1 MKRSTAREIAVHISF
16 EMAVNDL
23 PAAQLLSDFFD
34 REHYATLAEEADIYE
49 EYPDE
54 RQMEYIKRLAKGV
67 TEHAAELDMYIE
79 KYSKDWSISRISRV
93 AAAIMR
99 VAMFEILYM
108 QDDIPHRVAV
118 NEAVELAKKYEERET
133 VSFINGILGTF
144 IKKELTMGE

>member
-23 PAAQLLSDFFD
+23 PAAQILSDFFD
-34 REHYATLAEEADIYE
+34 REHYATLAEEAEIYE
-49 EYPDE
+49 EYPNAK
-54 RQMEYIKRLAKGV
+54 QMEYIKRLAEGV
-67 TEHAAELDMYIE
+67 VEHAAELDMYIE

-108 QDDIPHRVAV
+108 QDIPNGVAV
-118 NEAVELAKKYEERET
+118 NEAVELSKKYEERET

>member
-23 PAAQLLSDFFD
+23 PAEELLSDFFD
-34 REHYATLAEEADIYE
+34 KEHYATLAVEADIYE
-49 EYPDE
+49 EYPNAK
-54 RQMEYIKRLAKGV
+54 QMDYIKRLAEGV

-108 QDDIPHRVAV
+108 QDIPNGVAL
-118 NEAVELAKKYEERET
+118 NEAVELSKKYEERET

-144 IKKELTMGE
+144 VKKELTMGE